1 MHDGKCCKD
10 EQFDKDLLQSEAV
23 KFESK
28 GFKKNEKVQD
38 LILRGKFGRQIAE
51 LNFDD
56 MGENGKHLVPEAKVF
71 IGLDT
76 CIDDEDNMGKSSR
89 AKYTFITSSS
99 EQTVAFKCL
108 PEHLL
113 DLLRY
118 EKKCLKLM

>member
-1 MHDGKCCKD
+1 
-10 EQFDKDLLQSEAV
+10 
-23 KFESK
+23 
-28 GFKKNEKVQD
+28 
-38 LILRGKFGRQIAE
+38 
-51 LNFDD
+51 
-56 MGENGKHLVPEAKVF
+56 MGENGKHLVPDAKVF

-76 CIDDEDNMGKSSR
+76 CIDDENKSDKQKSSR

-118 EKKCLKLM
+118 EKRCLR